1 MTRGDNEFE
10 ILLVEDNAGDAE
22 LALRALKK
30 HNLAKSVLHLENG
43 AEALD
48 YLFAE
53 GVYTG
58 RDITIL
64 PKMILL
70 DINMPKVD
78 GIDTLKKIKADPR
91 TKMVPVI
98 MFTSSKEEFDLR
110 ACYGL
115 GSNSYVVKPVD
126 FGEFDKAMKDLG
138 LYWTIL
144 NQPAPN

>member
-10 ILLVEDNAGDAE
+10 ILLVEDNPGDAE
-22 LALRALKK
+22 LTLRALKK
-30 HNLAKSVLHLENG
+30 HNIAKRVLHLENG

-48 YLFAE
+48 YLFGE
-53 GVYTG
+53 GEYMN
-58 RDITIL
+58 RDSRDL

-70 DINMPKVD
+70 DINMPKVN
-78 GIDTLKKIKADPR
+78 GIDTLKRIKADPR

-98 MFTSSKEEFDLR
+98 MFTSSKEEFDLK

-138 LYWTIL
+138 LYWTVL